1 MRILCLTPRLPYPPY
16 RGDRLRAFHFIKHL
30 SEEHEL
36 SLVSFIA
43 SRSEQ
48 DHLAP
53 LRSVCRDVRVL
64 MRSSFSSVVSVL
76 GNLWRAEPMQALY
89 YRSEAMRHLVAE
101 MLNTTRFDAAY
112 VHLFRMAPY
121 LADASQLYR
130 IVDMTDVISK
140 GIGYSLPYRR
150 PASRA
155 IYHLEKPRI
164 LRYERWVAQNFEET
178 WLISEAERQVLAPTC
193 PGANIQVVTNGVD
206 TKRFRPTGQP
216 CDSKSLIFVG
226 NLSVFHNVDAVI
238 HLVRDVLPLV
248 RRQVP
253 DCRLNIV
260 GANSGARIHRLGNEP
275 GVIVTG
281 FEPDLNNCLNQS
293 TVFVAP
299 CRAVAGVQNKV
310 LEAMAAGRPVVTT
323 SLVNSGLGALPDR
336 DLLIADD
343 AEKTA
348 NQVITLLHNENMRTQ
363 LGQAGRQ
370 FVRRKFKWD
379 GAAERMRAV
388 EAKLA
393 PACARSNNLR
403 SRSNR
408 DNVATR

>member
-16 RGDRLRAFHFIKHL
+16 RGDRLRAFHIIERL
-30 SEEHEL
+30 AEEHEL

-43 SRSEQ
+43 ERSEQ

-53 LRSVCRDVRVL
+53 LRSLCRDVHVVMMSYL
-64 MRSSFSSVVSVL
+64 RSMASVM
-76 GNLWRAEPMQALY
+76 GNLWRSDPMQALF
-89 YRSEAMRHLVAE
+89 YRSEKMRQLIAE
-101 MLNTTRFDAAY
+101 ILKANHFDVAY

-140 GIGYSLPYRR
+140 GIGYSLPYRQ
-150 PASRA
+150 PASRV
-155 IYHLEKPRI
+155 IYHMEKPRI
-164 LRYERWVAQNFEET
+164 SRYECWVAQNFEET

-206 TKRFRPTGQP
+206 TEHFHPIGQP
-216 CDSKSLIFVG
+216 CDPKSLIFVG

-248 RRQVP
+248 RQQVP

-260 GANSGARIHRLGNEP
+260 GANSGARIQRLGKEP
-275 GVIVTG
+275 GVTVTG
-281 FEPDLNNCLNQS
+281 FVPDLNDCLNRS
-293 TVFVAP
+293 AVLVAP
-299 CRAVAGVQNKV
+299 LRAVAGVQNKV

-323 SLVNSGLGALPDR
+323 RLVNQGLGAQPDR
-336 DLLIADD
+336 DLLVADD

-348 NQVITLLHNENMRTQ
+348 NQIVTLLHNEHLRTQ

-379 GAAERMRAV
+379 DAAERMRAV
-388 EAKLA
+388 EAQLI
-393 PACARSNNLR
+393 PIMTGSNNFR

-408 DNVATR
+408 DKAATR